1 MGVPLSVKEPVPSGA
16 RFSCCGIFTFFS
28 AFSDKFCWGT
38 LGFWVAWGLGV
49 GAGVF
54 TGAGVALAVG
64 VGVGAAVGF
73 GVGSGDGS
81 AEGLGVGVG
90 VGEAVASGLA
100 VGVAGAVG
108 AAVSTGAAE
117 LGASTFSPPQAERPN
132 ANASTRAAICNFFM
146 GSTFFLLAIDF
157 VLLQDKLGD
166 LLHVLL
172 GQGEIK
178 IGIKLQFVVN
188 LSRSISYVKAH
199 PVN

>member
-1 MGVPLSVKEPVPSGA
+1 M
-16 RFSCCGIFTFFS
+16 
-28 AFSDKFCWGT
+28 
-38 LGFWVAWGLGV
+38 AWGLGV

-54 TGAGVALAVG
+54 TGAGALEVG
-64 VGVGAAVGF
+64 AGVGAAVAS
-73 GVGSGDGS
+73 GVGSGVGS
-81 AEGLGVGVG
+81 AVGLGIGVGV
-90 VGEAVASGLA
+90 AVASGLA